1 MKEFSTVLELSKDVK
16 SKINTYN
23 VAEPSQKDEAYKEL
37 FCYVKKIMSNE
48 KNRAMIY
55 RGTGISTVFE
65 KTLGR
70 WRMRIWKEL
79 VDKLK

>member
-1 MKEFSTVLELSKDVK
+1 MKEFSTILELSKNVK
-16 SKINTYN
+16 SRINAYN
-23 VAEPSQKDEAYKEL
+23 VSEPSQKAEAYNEL
-37 FCYVKKIMSNE
+37 FDYIREIMSNE

-55 RGTGISTVFE
+55 RGNGISTVFE